1 MTASLGIRALKA
13 SAVTSLPPDDRGT
26 CSQIERRALRQL
38 IADLPSPAEFA
49 RFLPSALIE
58 ALCSAWRTR
67 EGIRLSDQT
76 HIAHLRRLGLVEFG
90 GPYLSN
96 FGTAVRRALMEG

>member
-1 MTASLGIRALKA
+1 MTASLGIRAPKPHSPQTLR
-13 SAVTSLPPDDRGT
+13 PDDRGT
-26 CSQIERRALRQL
+26 CSDIERLALRQL
-38 IADLPSPAEFA
+38 IAELPNAAEFA
-49 RFLPSALIE
+49 RALPPTLIE